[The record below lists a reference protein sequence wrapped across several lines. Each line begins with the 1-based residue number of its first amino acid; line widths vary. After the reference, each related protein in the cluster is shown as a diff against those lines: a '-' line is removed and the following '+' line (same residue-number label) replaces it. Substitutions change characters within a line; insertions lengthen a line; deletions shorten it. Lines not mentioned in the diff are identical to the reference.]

1 METTVWALDIAL
13 NTRVIFSAFRS
24 LTNVNTNEVITY
36 TDVPINV
43 GQGMDGSRG
52 TFQVPVSG
60 FYAFSFSAQAADHD
74 PYTDIVVFK
83 NDEYQFRIS
92 DHNKN
97 EEVNMPNIGHSWY
110 MQLDQNDR
118 VYLQVTAND
127 LFCSVSSLTWFN
139 GHLLMA
145 L

>member
-1 METTVWALDIAL
+1 M
-13 NTRVIFSAFRS
+13 IFSALRR

-43 GQGMDGSRG
+43 GLGMDGSRG
-52 TFQVPVSG
+52 TFTVPVSG
-60 FYAFSFSAQAADHD
+60 FYAFSFSAQAAAWHD
-74 PYTDIVVFK
+74 PFTDIAVIK

-92 DHNKN
+92 DHNKY
-97 EEVNMPNIGHSWY
+97 EQTNMPNIGYSWY

-118 VYLQVTAND
+118 IVLEVTAKV
-127 LFCSVSSLTWFN
+127 LFCSETSLTWFN